1 MKKLIFTISSLFAF
15 AVGIQAQSTTTDLI
29 SLGDQVTDVT
39 TLTSENTYVIKVV
52 NNGGTALA
60 TAKYITSQGDKQRAV
75 YKDFTN
81 TSTSQFA
88 KFSRVANNNGVY
100 TITIDELYL
109 PSFSG
114 GSGGFNLT
122 TDKGRANDQY
132 TFESVTEKTNTYYM
146 RRPNGLY
153 LSFSQNGTNSS
164 VCAIADKDTKAAQ
177 VQIYKVETAEQS
189 VIETNINNLITTA
202 NELQS
207 HVGKVGYPK
216 SNGTITNNLAA
227 AITTATSTK
236 SFSTYASLN
245 KAVNA
250 FYNAGTNDVLLP
262 ESGKAYTITV
272 VSNKGK
278 KAYMNYTENGYQ
290 LVEKQN
296 DAALPQTATLI
307 CRRLSDGKYAFVNNA
322 GKYFIWK
329 GSAAGSNGNKGYQ
342 DTYDANETFT
352 IGKISTGSN
361 VTGNNSDL
369 VGKLYLHGKS
379 YNGGKSCFI
388 IKFQS
393 TPTYDQGIAPFY
405 NDKHSSALLIEEVA
419 YPNTVTF
426 KEEATVEGVGKV
438 ATFSAPFATVIPEGV
453 KAYTVSSIGN
463 DAATLKEI
471 STAIPANTGVVLVA
485 NEATTATML
494 PVTDETVATA
504 EGNLLK
510 HSAGAAHTVAASD
523 NAYILAKD
531 GDAVAF
537 YTAQEST
544 TLAMNK
550 AYLSYAGTRALS
562 LNFAGAV
569 TSINSVLRKT
579 SDNAPLF
586 DLSGRRIFK
595 AQKGALYIQN
605 GKKLIAK

>member
-29 SLGDQVTDVT
+29 SLGEQVTDVT

-52 NNGGTALA
+52 NNGGTALT
-60 TAKYITSQGDKQRAV
+60 TAKYITSQGHNQRAV
-75 YKDFTN
+75 YKDFTS

-88 KFSRVANNNGVY
+88 KFSPVANNNGVY

-164 VCAIADKDTKAAQ
+164 VCAIDDKDTKAAQ
-177 VQIYKVETAEQS
+177 VQIYKVNIANQS
-189 VIETNINNLITTA
+189 VIETNIKNLITTA
-202 NELQS
+202 NDLQS

-236 SFSTYASLN
+236 SISTYASLN

-278 KAYMNYTENGYQ
+278 KVYMNYTENGYQ
-290 LVEKQN
+290 LVEKSDN
-296 DAALPQTATLI
+296 AALPQTATLI
-307 CRRLSDGKYAFVNNA
+307 CRQLSDGKYAFVNNA

-329 GSAAGSNGNKGYQ
+329 GSDQGSNNKKGYQ

-352 IGKISTGSN
+352 ISKISTGSY
-361 VTGNNSDL
+361 VSGNNSDL
-369 VGKLYLHGKS
+369 VGKLFLKGKRH
-379 YNGGKSCFI
+379 FV
-388 IKFQS
+388 IKFET
-393 TPTYDQGIAPFY
+393 TPASYDQADAPFY

-494 PVTDETVATA
+494 PVTDEIVATV
-504 EGNLLK
+504 EGNLLN
-510 HSAGAAHTVAASD
+510 HSAGAAHTVTTSD

-537 YTAQEST
+537 YTAKEGT

-562 LNFAGAV
+562 LNFAGAA
-569 TSINSVLRKT
+569 TSINTVLWKAN
-579 SDNAPLF
+579 DNAPLF